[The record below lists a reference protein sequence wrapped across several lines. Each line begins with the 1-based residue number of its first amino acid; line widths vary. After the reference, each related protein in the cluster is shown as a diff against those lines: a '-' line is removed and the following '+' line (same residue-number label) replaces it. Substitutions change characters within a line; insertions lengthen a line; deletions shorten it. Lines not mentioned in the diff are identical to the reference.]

1 MEDKSDNLGE
11 GKYFTNQPL
20 KITIWLKFL
29 YLPQSRDLKINIVK
43 PALWKQGCSC
53 WPVFLGRHWDPL
65 WVLNKSNIWGWA
77 TLEWGCWMVLLRVQT
92 LEWKDMYK
100 THFSLGCQE
109 TWTLNQVWK
118 HGWASVSVE
127 SDVTSLRKWWEMR
140 LPMMQTLGEKK
151 TLSSPTCTKKWPS
164 MLCGPSPLC
173 SFLEAFNYENIPFL
187 FWLFSSLVQVS
198 KHLKFFSF
206 FFFWTT
212 NNNIHQ
218 LPDER
223 KCFWSLS
230 TRAFGIFL
238 F

>member
-1 MEDKSDNLGE
+1 MIIWGE

-20 KITIWLKFL
+20 KIPIWLKFL

-151 TLSSPTCTKKWPS
+151 PLAPQPAPRSDHLCFVDHLHFAVSLRLSIMKT
-164 MLCGPSPLC
+164 
-173 SFLEAFNYENIPFL
+173 FL
-187 FWLFSSLVQVS
+187 FSFDYFQVWSRSVSTWSFSL
-198 KHLKFFSF
+198 F
-206 FFFWTT
+206 FFFGQQITT
-212 NNNIHQ
+212 FINFLMREN
-218 LPDER
+218 
-223 KCFWSLS
+223 
-230 TRAFGIFL
+230 AFGVSALEPLAFSYSS
-238 F
+238 